1 MDGAIRYLLEREKL
15 KPSDFAWAWAF
26 PPLSFAQI
34 FKLRGNLVPF
44 MLSKQEALRL
54 LGEQVSRKDKRRHMI
69 AVSAIMRGLAKR
81 LHADEREWE
90 LVGLLHDI
98 DWDKIEGD
106 MSRHGL
112 VASEMLEGKLS
123 EEDLHAIRAHDHRS
137 GIKPESVLDRA
148 LIASDAISNFIAATA
163 AVMPN
168 RRLSQITVDTL
179 KDKFKDE
186 SFTYLKHR
194 PYLGNL
200 IRTCEEIGL
209 PLEEFFHLA
218 LKSLQEVS
226 DEMGQ

>member
-1 MDGAIRYLLEREKL
+1 
-15 KPSDFAWAWAF
+15 
-26 PPLSFAQI
+26 
-34 FKLRGNLVPF
+34 

-81 LHADEREWE
+81 LHKDEGEWE

-98 DWDKIEGD
+98 DWDKIKGD

-112 VASEMLEGKLS
+112 VASEMLKGKIS
-123 EEDLHAIRAHDHRS
+123 EEGLHAIRAHDHRT
-137 GIKPESVLDRA
+137 GIKPESVLDKA
-148 LIASDAISNFIAATA
+148 LIASDAISSFIVVTA
-163 AVMPN
+163 AAMPN
-168 RRLSQITVDTL
+168 KKLSQIKVDTL
-179 KDKFKDE
+179 KDEFKDD
-186 SFTYLKHR
+186 SFAYLKHR
-194 PYLGNL
+194 PYLRNL

-226 DEMGQ
+226 DELGL